1 MLLTKHFT
9 FEEFVKSSRVIPAEF
24 AIQKFEKLK
33 ETATLLEG
41 VRKIVGDLPLYI
53 STDGGLRTY
62 ETNKLNGG
70 AKTSQHLEGEA
81 ADFSCVKDAMEVFN
95 LIRASFLTWG
105 QLIAYPDRKFC
116 HISTGTKREC
126 LIATKNQYGEPVY
139 QRVPLEAK

>member
-24 AIQKFEKLK
+24 AIQKYEKLK

-41 VRKIVGDLPLYI
+41 VRKIIGDIPLYI

-81 ADFSCVKDAMEVFN
+81 ADFSCVLSPEEVFDR
-95 LIRASFLTWG
+95 IRKSYLSWG
-105 QLIAYPDRKFC
+105 QLICYPQRNFC
-116 HISTGTKREC
+116 HISVGNRKEA
-126 LIATKNQYGEPVY
+126 LIGERNNSGETHY
-139 QRVPLEAK
+139 RRIQE